1 MNRWPLILV
10 AVLIAALAIL
20 ATLQFRWIAQVNE
33 AQEQRMRSE
42 LEGAA
47 RRFSEEINREL
58 IRVIAVFEMR
68 TPDMAEVTRRYNEWK
83 ERARDP
89 KLIASLHLAENV
101 EFAKGFDPE
110 RLVMVV
116 PIRQEMKLSPV
127 SLVVEFDS
135 NV

>member
-1 MNRWPLILV
+1 MNRWPLLLV

-33 AQEQRMRSE
+33 AQERRMRSE

-47 RRFSEEINREL
+47 RRFSEDIDREL
-58 IRVIAVFEMR
+58 IRVISAFEMR
-68 TPDMAEVTRRYNEWK
+68 TPNMAEVNRRYEEWK

-89 KLIASLHLAENV
+89 KLIASLHLAEHV
-101 EFAKGFDPE
+101 EFAKGFDAE

-116 PIRQEMKLSPV
+116 PVR
-127 SLVVEFDS
+127 
-135 NV
+135 